1 MQSASGAT
9 GRGHVVAPSRPGA
22 DGDGAVRVLAAV
34 MSTDVTRAAGDLS
47 TIDEGSWP
55 QRLGEYDGIVRRQA
69 LRYNGTIKKSGD
81 GTFVQ
86 FSSAYS
92 ALRCVL
98 AIQQDLHDVG
108 LELRAGLHAAEVD
121 VLDEDMTEVLAHVA
135 GRIRCVAQPGRVLTS
150 RVFGDFVV
158 GSGLVF
164 EDVRGYY
171 LDDVLGEWNLL
182 AVHRSP

>member
-1 MQSASGAT
+1 MQSESGST
-9 GRGHVVAPSRPGA
+9 GRGHLVAASRPA
-22 DGDGAVRVLAAV
+22 DDDERAVRVLAAV
-34 MSTDVTRAAGDLS
+34 VSTDVTRATRDLS
-47 TIDEGSWP
+47 TLDDGSWP
-55 QRLGEYDGIVRRQA
+55 QQLGEYDDIVRRQA
-69 LRYNGTIKKSGD
+69 LRYNGTVRKSGD

-98 AIQQDLHDVG
+98 AIQQDLCDVG

-121 VLDEDMTEVLAHVA
+121 VLDDAMTEVLAHVA
-135 GRIRCVAQPGRVLTS
+135 GRIRCVAHPGRVLTS

-164 EDVRGYY
+164 EDVHGYY